1 MVVCNLEFLFLQWMF
16 VEQNFAKIFQSLK
29 LQKKDLLEPDFV
41 IKPFEEKAAKR
52 IMIICKAL
60 NLNLQGCV
68 TENENDPITNVSF
81 SSVTSCNDRPISHH
95 PG

>member
-1 MVVCNLEFLFLQWMF
+1 
-16 VEQNFAKIFQSLK
+16 LK
-29 LQKKDLLEPDFV
+29 LQKKDLLEPEFV

-68 TENENDPITNVSF
+68 TENENDPTTNVSF
-81 SSVTSCNDRPISHH
+81 SSDTSCTLSQHH
-95 PG
+95 TTLVKIFSIPDDSRH